1 MDITYEIAALV
12 ALIGISGYFSGLEVA
27 LVSIRPS
34 KIEQL
39 IKNKV
44 KGASSLHKLKSNP
57 SRMMSSVN
65 LGNNLASIAATA
77 LATDIALKLFGDE
90 GLAIAIGIMTFLI
103 LVFGEITPKTYC
115 NANATKVAVRN
126 SRILLVFSY
135 ALFPIIW
142 VFEIITK
149 GMIRLAGSSDIP
161 PGLTED
167 EIKEIVNQ
175 GLKDKAIEKQESEL
189 VHGALN
195 FDDIVIRS
203 VMTPRPKMYM
213 LRSKMMLFEALPEIN
228 KNGFS
233 RIPVYSENRDKIV
246 GIIHV
251 RDVLKRLED
260 EDKMITLEQVMRE
273 PFFVSQE
280 KKVSDLLKEMQGR
293 KAHMAIVIDEFSG
306 VEGCVTL
313 EDLVEEI
320 VGEIHD
326 ETDVTKSNFQREG
339 GDTIITNGDIEIDE
353 INEIFRTEIPQGDDY
368 ASLSGLLH
376 EKLRDIPKEGDRIM
390 IGPLRI
396 IVERVL
402 GNKPEKIRIEKVT
415 IQDFEKCFSSNFFFS
430 SIPNNFSVRFTASL

>member
-1 MDITYEIAALV
+1 MDIAYEIAALV
-12 ALIGISGYFSGLEVA
+12 ALIGLSGYFSGLEVA
-27 LVSIRPS
+27 LVSVRPS

-39 IKNKV
+39 IKDKV

-103 LVFGEITPKTYC
+103 LIFSEITPKTYC
-115 NANATKVAVRN
+115 NANATKIAIRH

-135 ALFPIIW
+135 AFFPIVWI
-142 VFEIITK
+142 FEIITK
-149 GMIRLAGSSDIP
+149 GMIKLTGSSDIP

-167 EIKEIVNQ
+167 EIKEVVDQ

-189 VHGALN
+189 IHGALN

-203 VMTPRPKMYM
+203 VMTPRPKMFR
-213 LRSKMMLFEALPEIN
+213 LKSKMMLFEALPEIN

-233 RIPVYSENRDKIV
+233 RIPVYSENTDKIV
-246 GIIHV
+246 GIVHV
-251 RDVLKRLED
+251 RDVLKRLES

-293 KAHMAIVIDEFSG
+293 KAHMAIVIDEFGG

-326 ETDVTKSNFQREG
+326 ETDITKSNFHKEG
-339 GDTIITNGDIEIDE
+339 SDTIITNGDIEIDE
-353 INEIFRTEIPQGDDY
+353 INEIFKTEIPQGDDY

-390 IGPLRI
+390 VGPLRI

-415 IQDFEKCFSSNFFFS
+415 I
-430 SIPNNFSVRFTASL
+430 

>member
-1 MDITYEIAALV
+1 MDITFEIAALV
-12 ALIGISGYFSGLEVA
+12 ALIGLSGYFSGLEVA

-44 KGASSLHKLKSNP
+44 KGAKSLRKLKSNP

-90 GLAIAIGIMTFLI
+90 GLAIAIGVMTFLI
-103 LVFGEITPKTYC
+103 LVFGEISPKTYC

-126 SRILLVFSY
+126 SRILLAFSY
-135 ALFPIIW
+135 ALFPIVW
-142 VFEIITK
+142 LFEIITK
-149 GMIRLAGSSDIP
+149 GMMRLTGSSDIP

-167 EIKEIVNQ
+167 EIKEVVDQ

-203 VMTPRPKMYM
+203 VMTPRPKMFM

-246 GIIHV
+246 GIVHV
-251 RDVLKRLED
+251 RDILKRLED
-260 EDKMITLEQVMRE
+260 EDKMIILEQVMRE
-273 PFFVSQE
+273 PFFASQE

-339 GDTIITNGDIEIDE
+339 DDTIITNGDIEIDE

-376 EKLRDIPKEGDRIM
+376 EKLHDIPKEGDRIM
-390 IGPLRI
+390 IGTTSYCYR
-396 IVERVL
+396 
-402 GNKPEKIRIEKVT
+402 K
-415 IQDFEKCFSSNFFFS
+415 SS
-430 SIPNNFSVRFTASL
+430 R